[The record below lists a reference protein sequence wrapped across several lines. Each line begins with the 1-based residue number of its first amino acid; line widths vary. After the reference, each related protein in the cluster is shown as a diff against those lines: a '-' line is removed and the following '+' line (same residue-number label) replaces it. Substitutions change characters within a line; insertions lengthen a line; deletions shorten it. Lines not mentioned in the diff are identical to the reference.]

1 MSFNKIL
8 TEPIIKKVL
17 EEKISKLIDSPNM
30 IDNICKE
37 INNPFNFLCGLDHVI
52 SSSYTRSF
60 SSSLGTH
67 LQSAAVEIA
76 KAHGWEVL
84 NDTSNIA
91 ENKDNKIEIH
101 GNYSDET
108 RKIIDETMTYIGKSN
123 KNNKLTNQVLNEFK
137 AKIIDSVLMT
147 VGVPILR
154 HSDIIIGKKDSN
166 DIFQISIIESKSG
179 GDLDKGKSVSQRRE
193 ILELYA
199 ILASK
204 YKEGL
209 RNGTVNIN
217 IFFATL
223 YNKTDLFAG
232 AENWKSSSVT
242 KNFVKEELLI
252 GKDFWNY
259 ICDDENAYI
268 EIIKLYGKYSMITQ
282 QAIDNLRTKIKPLI
296 LEKIKNSNAEI
307 KELYK
312 YCLEE

>member
-1 MSFNKIL
+1 
-8 TEPIIKKVL
+8 
-17 EEKISKLIDSPNM
+17 
-30 IDNICKE
+30 
-37 INNPFNFLCGLDHVI
+37 
-52 SSSYTRSF
+52 
-60 SSSLGTH
+60 
-67 LQSAAVEIA
+67 
-76 KAHGWEVL
+76 
-84 NDTSNIA
+84 
-91 ENKDNKIEIH
+91 
-101 GNYSDET
+101 
-108 RKIIDETMTYIGKSN
+108 
-123 KNNKLTNQVLNEFK
+123 
-137 AKIIDSVLMT
+137 MT

-268 EIIKLYGKYSMITQ
+268 DDDSMMETLPSNIVS
-282 QAIDNLRTKIKPLI
+282 RSRSKPFLI
-296 LEKIKNSNAEI
+296 NPRCSS
-307 KELYK
+307 
-312 YCLEE
+312 